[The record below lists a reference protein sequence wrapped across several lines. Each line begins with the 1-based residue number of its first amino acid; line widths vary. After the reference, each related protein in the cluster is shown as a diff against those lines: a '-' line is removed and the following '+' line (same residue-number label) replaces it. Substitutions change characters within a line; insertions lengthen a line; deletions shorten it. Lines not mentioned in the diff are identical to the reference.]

1 MPKLRN
7 AKELPSGRISYSP
20 MERKLFTYLSRG
32 RSTSTV
38 LMERF
43 YKETLDQHFHARETV
58 NAALTSLKRKLAFN
72 KAPFA
77 LHNSQMSGPRPKV
90 WWLEKR

>member
-1 MPKLRN
+1 MSKLRN
-7 AKELPSGRISYSP
+7 VKELPSGRISYSP

-43 YKETLDQHFHARETV
+43 YKDTLDQHFHARETV
-58 NAALTSLKRKLAFN
+58 NAALTSLRRKLAFN
-72 KAPFA
+72 RAPYV
-77 LHNSQMSGPRPKV
+77 LNNSEMAGPRPKE